1 MCEIKNSVS
10 GKGAVTATTTEGV
23 ENNIHRFEYEWIDCT
38 YNEETQTLTV
48 GNSICVTGVSKDKVG
63 EAVSNLLD
71 ISNTYGYIMGDY
83 GDVISANSDTLTV
96 KKIAKMVEEYVHTT
110 KEEMWEKEID
120 CDGEI
125 DMGWQHFSEDDK
137 KFLLDSKRHMNDVRH
152 YLMNYGHM
160 IDSVYHIEGKGLKIF
175 FDC

>member
-1 MCEIKNSVS
+1 MSKTIKSVS
-10 GKGAVTATTTEGV
+10 GEGVVTATTTEGV
-23 ENNIHRFEYEWIDCT
+23 ENNIHKFEYEFIDCT

-96 KKIAKMVEEYVHTT
+96 KKYQKWLKNMCIQPNKRCGRKVSVVMVKLIWGGSISVKMI
-110 KEEMWEKEID
+110 KN
-120 CDGEI
+120 
-125 DMGWQHFSEDDK
+125 F
-137 KFLLDSKRHMNDVRH
+137 FLIVKDIWMT
-152 YLMNYGHM
+152 
-160 IDSVYHIEGKGLKIF
+160 
-175 FDC
+175 